1 VTGQTRLAVV
11 GALAAGLSVLPLGPV
26 TENHGWTVSAAMAI
40 ALVAAT
46 GLVLRRIHAPR
57 LLVPVAQLVVLV
69 WWLGV
74 LVASD
79 VAWFV
84 VIPNLA
90 WAERLVTVFG
100 DGLDQIAQYAAPAP
114 VERGILLLL
123 VGGAGLVGLLV
134 DLFAVELRRVP
145 LAGVA
150 LGAVYAVAA
159 SVAPGGL
166 SWIWFVPPAA
176 GFLAL
181 LVAEGRTRVVRWGRS
196 AGPSATHTGI
206 PETDSL
212 ARNGRRVGTV
222 AIAAAVVL
230 PAILP
235 GLTEGIFGNGG
246 GSGGGSGREIRTDNP
261 IVDLKGELELPDDVV
276 MLTYTTEDPTPG
288 YIRRAVLDV
297 FNGEEWKTSNREVP
311 EAQRVAR
318 GMGPPPGL
326 TLTEDPPRTEFRFEV
341 DDDNYGSKWL
351 PLPYP
356 AAEIDIE
363 GDWRYDRPTLDVVPT
378 DGDAGGATYAVQRLD
393 VALSAERLRTA
404 GPPSEEIDDMLA
416 LPDDLPREA
425 VDWAERFTASATT
438 AFDKAAA
445 LQARFRTL
453 FKYELQTEPGTSSS
467 DLVNFLDNQEGYCE
481 QFAAAMA
488 ITARIVGIPARVAV
502 GYLQGEQQEDGR
514 WVVRANE
521 AHAWP
526 ELYFEGTGWVAFE
539 PTPAIRTGNQPAW
552 TIPPDDGGTGDGSGA
567 QPPGG
572 AAPPGS
578 ADGLDPGLQP
588 GDLGGPAGT
597 GDASGQSSLW
607 RVVAIS
613 IGVVALIAASPTVVA
628 RTRRGLRWRRAGRDP
643 VRAAEAAWSDLRDT
657 VRDAGFDWNPAAT
670 PRGTGREL
678 ATAAGLDEDSR
689 DLLVHLVTS
698 TERARYSTTPA
709 DAEGLREDS
718 AMLRRTLLRSRS
730 LGQRIS
736 AALWPSATSD
746 VVMMSANRV
755 ADALDWTDLA
765 SQRMRQRAG
774 RLLPGRR

>member
-1 VTGQTRLAVV
+1 VTGRTRLAVV
-11 GALAAGLSVLPLGPV
+11 GAVAAGLSVLPLGPV

-46 GLVLRRIHAPR
+46 GLVMRRIHAPR

-74 LVASD
+74 LIASD

-84 VIPNLA
+84 VIPNLP

-100 DGLDQIAQYAAPAP
+100 DGLDQVAQYAAPVP
-114 VERGILLLL
+114 VEPGMLLLL

-159 SVAPGGL
+159 SVMPGGL
-166 SWIWFVPPAA
+166 SWIWFVAPAA

-222 AIAAAVVL
+222 AIAAAVAL

-235 GLTEGIFGNGG
+235 GLTEGIFGTG

-261 IVDLKGELELPDDVV
+261 IVDLKGELEQPDDVV
-276 MLTYTTEDPTPG
+276 MLVYTTEDPTPG
-288 YIRRAVLDV
+288 YIRRAVLED
-297 FNGEEWKTSNREVP
+297 FNGEEWSASSREVP
-311 EAQRVAR
+311 QAQRVAR

-326 TLTEDPPRTEFRFEV
+326 NLTEDAPRTEFRFEI

-363 GDWRYDRPTLDVVPT
+363 GDWRYDRPTLDVVPME
-378 DGDAGGATYAVQRLD
+378 GDAGGATYTVQRLD
-393 VALSAERLRTA
+393 VALSAEQLRVA
-404 GPPSEEIDDMLA
+404 GPPSEELDNMLA
-416 LPDDLPREA
+416 LPDDLPSAA
-425 VDWAERFTASATT
+425 VVWAERFTARATT

-445 LQARFRTL
+445 LQARFRTT
-453 FKYELQTEPGTSSS
+453 FDYELQTEPGTSSS
-467 DLVNFLDNQEGYCE
+467 DLVNFLENREGYCE

-488 ITARIVGIPARVAV
+488 IMARIVGIPARVAV
-502 GYLQGEQQEDGR
+502 GYLPGQQDEDGR

-539 PTPAIRTGNQPAW
+539 PTPAARTGNQPAW
-552 TIPPDDGGTGDGSGA
+552 TIPPDDGGTADGAGA
-567 QPPGG
+567 QQQGG
-572 AAPPGS
+572 DAPPGS

-588 GDLGGPAGT
+588 GDLGGAAG
-597 GDASGQSSLW
+597 GENGSGQSSPW
-607 RVVAIS
+607 PVVAMS
-613 IGVVALIAASPTVVA
+613 LGVIALIAALPTVVA
-628 RTRRGLRWRRAGRDP
+628 RSRRGLRWRTAGRDP

-678 ATAAGLDEDSR
+678 ATAADLDEDSR
-689 DLLVHLVTS
+689 NLLVHLVTS

-718 AMLRRTLLRSRS
+718 AMLRRTLLRTRS
-730 LGQRIS
+730 LGRRIR
-736 AALWPSATSD
+736 AALWPSATGD
-746 VVMMSANRV
+746 VMLTTANRV

-765 SQRMRQRAG
+765 GERMRQRAG

>member
-1 VTGQTRLAVV
+1 
-11 GALAAGLSVLPLGPV
+11 
-26 TENHGWTVSAAMAI
+26 MAI

-100 DGLDQIAQYAAPAP
+100 DGLDQVAQYAAPAP

-159 SVAPGGL
+159 SVTPGGL

-222 AIAAAVVL
+222 AIAAAVAL

-235 GLTEGIFGNGG
+235 GLTEGIFGDGG

-276 MLTYTTEDPTPG
+276 TLAYTTEDPTPG
-288 YIRRAVLDV
+288 YVRRAVLDV
-297 FNGEEWKTSNREVP
+297 FNGQEWKTSNREVP

-326 TLTEDPPRTEFRFEV
+326 TLSEDPPRTEFRFEV

-363 GDWRYDRPTLDVVPT
+363 GDWRYDRATLDVVPT
-378 DGDAGGATYAVQRLD
+378 DGDAGGATYTVQRLD
-393 VALSAERLRTA
+393 VDLSAEQLRA
-404 GPPSEEIDDMLA
+404 ARPPSEELDDMLA
-416 LPDDLPREA
+416 LPDNLPREA
-425 VDWAERFTASATT
+425 VRWAERFTAGATT

-453 FKYELQTEPGTSSS
+453 FKYELQTQPGTSSS
-467 DLVNFLDNQEGYCE
+467 DLVNFLENRKGYCE

-502 GYLQGEQQEDGR
+502 GYLPGEQEEDGR
-514 WVVRANE
+514 WIVRANE

-539 PTPAIRTGNQPAW
+539 PTPSTRTGNQPVW
-552 TIPPDDGGTGDGSGA
+552 TVPPDDGETGDGGGT

-572 AAPPGS
+572 NAPPGS
-578 ADGLDPGLQP
+578 ADGLDRGLQP

-597 GDASGQSSLW
+597 GDASAESSPW
-607 RVVAIS
+607 PKVAIS
-613 IGVVALIAASPTVVA
+613 VGVVALIIALPTVVA

-643 VRAAEAAWSDLRDT
+643 VLAAEAAWSDLRDI

-689 DLLVHLVTS
+689 DLLVYLVTI

-709 DAEGLREDS
+709 DAGGLREDS

-730 LGQRIS
+730 LGRRIR
-736 AALWPSATSD
+736 AALWPAATGD

-765 SQRMRQRAG
+765 GERMRLRAG

>member
-1 VTGQTRLAVV
+1 MTGRNRLAVV
-11 GALAAGLSVLPLGPV
+11 GAVATGLSVLPLGPV
-26 TENHGWTVSAAMAI
+26 TESRGWTFSAAIAI

-46 GLVLRRIHAPR
+46 GLVLRRIHVRR
-57 LLVPVAQLVVLV
+57 LLVPVAQLLVLI

-100 DGLDQIAQYAAPAP
+100 DGLDQIAQHAAPTP

-123 VGGAGLVGLLV
+123 VAGVGLVGLLV

-159 SVAPGGL
+159 SVMPGGL

-222 AIAAAVVL
+222 AIVAAVAL

-235 GLTEGIFGNGG
+235 GLTDGIFGNGG

-276 MLTYTTEDPTPG
+276 TLTYTTEDPNPG
-288 YIRRAVLDV
+288 YIRRAALDA
-297 FNGEEWKTSNREVP
+297 FNGEEWRTSNREVP

-326 TLTEDPPRTEFRFEV
+326 SLTEDSSRTEFRFEV

-351 PLPYP
+351 PVPYP
-356 AAEIDIE
+356 AADVDIE
-363 GDWRYDRPTLDVVPT
+363 GDWRYDRATLDVVPME
-378 DGDAGGATYAVQRLD
+378 GDAGGATYTVQRLD
-393 VALSAERLRTA
+393 VALSAEALRAA
-404 GPPSEEIDDMLA
+404 GPPSEEVDDMLV

-425 VDWAERFTASATT
+425 VDWAERFTAGATS

-453 FKYELQTEPGTSSS
+453 FEYELKTEPGTSSS

-488 ITARIVGIPARVAV
+488 IMARIVGIPARVAV
-502 GYLQGEQQEDGR
+502 GYLPGEQQEDGR

-521 AHAWP
+521 AHAWA

-539 PTPAIRTGNQPAW
+539 PTPSTRTGNVPVW
-552 TIPPDDGGTGDGSGA
+552 TVPPEDGGTGTGDGS

-572 AAPPGS
+572 VAQPGS
-578 ADGLDPGLQP
+578 PDGLDPGLQP
-588 GDLGGPAGT
+588 GDLGGSADG
-597 GDASGQSSLW
+597 GDASGESSPW
-607 RVVAIS
+607 PVVAIS
-613 IGVVALIAASPTVVA
+613 AGAVALIAALPTVVA

-643 VRAAEAAWSDLRDT
+643 VAAAEAAWSDLRDT
-657 VRDAGFDWNPAAT
+657 VRDAGFDWNLAAT
-670 PRGTGREL
+670 PRATGREL

-718 AMLRRTLLRSRS
+718 AMLRRTLLRSRP
-730 LGQRIS
+730 LGRRVT
-736 AALWPSATSD
+736 AALWPSATGD
-746 VVMMSANRV
+746 AVLMSANRV

-765 SQRMRQRAG
+765 GERMRERAG